1 MTTNYNE
8 VHPRFKINGI
18 SCNAAELREIGY
30 CLIKEG
36 VAFEI
41 PLGDFLLDWLNDKPT
56 ISVKTSGST
65 GTPKTIMLQKDH
77 TINSAMATA
86 EFFNLEAGDTVLH
99 CLPASYIAGKMMLVR
114 AMVLGLQLDYV
125 EPSSTP
131 LAGVTKSYKFG
142 AMVPLQLE
150 NSLDQIEQI
159 TTVIVGGAPLS
170 EQLKDKIQL
179 LNNEIFETYGMTET
193 VSHIAVKKVSQNKN
207 NSEYNF
213 KLLPDISIQ
222 ADDRGCLVID
232 APMLSEETIVTNDLV
247 HILSKKEFQW
257 LGRYDNIINSGGV
270 KLIPEEIESKLASF
284 ISSRFFVKGM
294 PDDMLGEKLVLF
306 VEGNRTDQSIL
317 EELKSNGALEIF
329 EIPKELVTIAKFA
342 ETGNGKLDRQKTLNL
357 ITS

>member
-1 MTTNYNE
+1 MTTKYTE

-36 VAFEI
+36 EAFEI
-41 PLGDFLLDWLNDKPT
+41 PFGDFLLDWLNDKPT

-65 GTPKTIMLQKDH
+65 GKPKTVILQKDH
-77 TINSAMATA
+77 MINSALATA
-86 EFFNLEAGDTVLH
+86 EFFNLEEGDTVLH

-114 AMVLGLQLDYV
+114 AIVLGLRLDYV
-125 EPSSTP
+125 EPTSTP
-131 LAGVTKSYKFG
+131 LVGVTKSYKFG

-150 NSLDQIEQI
+150 NSLDKIEQI
-159 TTVIVGGAPLS
+159 NTLIVGGAPIS

-179 LNNEIFETYGMTET
+179 LSNEIYETYGMTET
-193 VSHIAVKKVSQNKN
+193 VSHIAIRKLSQNKN
-207 NSEYNF
+207 NKEHDF
-213 KLLPDISIQ
+213 EVLPNIAIRS
-222 ADDRGCLVID
+222 DDRGCLVID

-247 HILSKKEFQW
+247 QISNEKEFKW

-294 PDDMLGEKLVLF
+294 PDDALGEKLVLF
-306 VEGNRTDQSIL
+306 VEGNGIDKSIL
-317 EELKSNGALEIF
+317 EDLKSSGTLENF
-329 EIPKELVTIAKFA
+329 EIPKELVNIPKFA
-342 ETGNGKLDRQKTLNL
+342 ETGNGKLDRKKTLKL
-357 ITS
+357 ITT

>member
-1 MTTNYNE
+1 MTTNHNE

-65 GTPKTIMLQKDH
+65 GKPKTIVLQKDH
-77 TINSAMATA
+77 MINSALATA
-86 EFFNLEAGDTVLH
+86 KFFNMEDGDTVLH

-125 EPSSTP
+125 EPSSIP

-159 TTVIVGGAPLS
+159 NTVIVGGAPIS

-179 LNNEIFETYGMTET
+179 LNNEIYETYGMTET
-193 VSHIAVKKVSQNKN
+193 VSHIAIKKVSQNKN
-207 NSEYNF
+207 NTDHNF
-213 KLLPDISIQ
+213 MLLPDISMHS
-222 ADDRGCLVID
+222 DERGCLVID

-247 HILSKKEFQW
+247 HIISEKEFKW

-270 KLIPEEIESKLASF
+270 KLIPEEIESKLAAF
-284 ISSRFFVKGM
+284 ISSRYFVKGM

-306 VEGNRTDQSIL
+306 VEGIGSDQSIL
-317 EELKSNGALEIF
+317 KKLKSNGALENF

-342 ETGNGKLDRQKTLNL
+342 ETGNGKLDRKMTLNL